1 MRFGL
6 GLGEVGVRSWEEM
19 PFEVVEVVVAV
30 VGVVPDVGAEEG
42 SEGVVNGER
51 ETRLGLEEDWEV
63 GKSVPNVPSSAKAR
77 AFPMMIIWDG

>member
-30 VGVVPDVGAEEG
+30 V
-42 SEGVVNGER
+42 GVVNGER